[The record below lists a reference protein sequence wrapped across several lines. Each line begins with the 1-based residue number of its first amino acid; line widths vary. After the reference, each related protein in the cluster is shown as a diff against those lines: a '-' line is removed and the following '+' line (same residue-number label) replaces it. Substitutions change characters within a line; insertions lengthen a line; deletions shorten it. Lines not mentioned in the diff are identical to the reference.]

1 MTLQAFKE
9 NDLVERKV
17 RDAFLPLL
25 DQLGIDRDSF
35 YEGAYESYVLG
46 DVIYTLKSSPLAGPI
61 SQDIFRQSF
70 FAIHDF
76 FTFPGT
82 FEFYLKV
89 FRAVWGADVGVEF
102 QIPAPGKLIINVQAL
117 TLQVDDLLARR
128 IVNNAY
134 VYDEILDHAGNN
146 IGLQGRMGIKTQ
158 SEADAL
164 IKELY
169 PAGLWVEL
177 NLELT

>member
-1 MTLQAFKE
+1 MTLQSFKP
-9 NDLVERKV
+9 NDLTEAKV

-25 DQLGIDRDSF
+25 NQLGIDRDSF
-35 YEGAYESYVLG
+35 YEGAYQSYVLG
-46 DVIYTLKSSPLAGPI
+46 DVIYELKASPLAGPI
-61 SQDIFRQSF
+61 TQDIFRQSY

-82 FEFYLKV
+82 FEFYLDV
-89 FRAVWGADVGVEF
+89 FRAVWGVDVGVEF
-102 QIPAPGKLIINVQAL
+102 EIPAPGKLIINIHAL
-117 TLQVDDLLARR
+117 TVQVDDLLARR
-128 IVNNAY
+128 IVSNAY
-134 VYDEILDHAGNN
+134 VYDEVLDHAGNN
-146 IGLQGRMGIKTQ
+146 IGLQGKMGIKTQ

-169 PAGLWVEL
+169 PAGLWVEI

>member
-1 MTLQAFKE
+1 MSLQAFKQ
-9 NDLVERKV
+9 NDLIEAKV
-17 RDAFLPLL
+17 RDAFLPIL
-25 DQLGIDRDSF
+25 DILGIDRDSF
-35 YEGAYESYVLG
+35 YDGAYESYVLG
-46 DVIYTLKSSPLAGPI
+46 DVIYELKASPLAGPI
-61 SQDIFRQSF
+61 NQEIFRQSF

-89 FRAVWGADVGVEF
+89 FRAVWGVDVGVEF
-102 QIPAPGKLIINVQAL
+102 LVPAPGKLIINIQAL
-117 TLQVDDLLARR
+117 TVQVNLLVARR

-134 VYDEILDHAGNN
+134 VYDQVITHDGNN
-146 IGLQGRMGIKTQ
+146 IGTQGKMGLKTQ
-158 SEADAL
+158 AEADAL

-177 NLELT
+177 NLELI